1 MRNVLIAASIVAFSA
16 SVSAQSLV
24 ARQGGDSVR
33 LSEQPCP
40 VQVMPHL
47 PQQMAGEFKAALT
60 HIGGVHYVACWRRVG
75 VAAHVIY
82 EDGDQALIPMAE
94 FKEDVG
100 V

>member
-24 ARQGGDSVR
+24 ARSGADSVR

-40 VQVMPHL
+40 VQIHDKL
-47 PQQMAGEFKAALT
+47 PAPPDFFKAALV
-60 HIGGVHYVACWRRVG
+60 HFRGVHYIACWRLVG
-75 VAAHVIY
+75 ISAHLVY
-82 EDGDQALIPMAE
+82 EDGDQGLIPMAE